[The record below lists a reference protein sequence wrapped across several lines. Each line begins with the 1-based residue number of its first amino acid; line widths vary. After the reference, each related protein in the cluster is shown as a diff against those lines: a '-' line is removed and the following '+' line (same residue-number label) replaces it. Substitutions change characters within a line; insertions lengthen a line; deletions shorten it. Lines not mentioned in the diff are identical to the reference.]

1 MSLMTSQI
9 LKFVDF
15 AKSRYLDKSRYL
27 GSETLFFFQIKKFI
41 TYKNQGYFMP
51 EVTFHKGEQ
60 VNRLDVGDKYVCCL
74 VIVVIFMRL
83 GTWVASLKGGIF
95 ME

>member
-1 MSLMTSQI
+1 
-9 LKFVDF
+9 
-15 AKSRYLDKSRYL
+15 
-27 GSETLFFFQIKKFI
+27 
-41 TYKNQGYFMP
+41 MP